1 MTFEWWEAVVAV
13 AGALVT
19 VVAGVVLFA
28 VHRVPK
34 LQLRGARVLVTGGST
49 GIGLDLAKT
58 FARKGAHVV
67 ISARREDV
75 LKAAVAE
82 INSEVRHDATTSL
95 LHEAQ
100 YVVMDVSNDAN
111 VAEGCAKALELLG
124 GATSLD
130 IVVCCAG
137 FSHPSRFLD
146 CPASVARQMMEVNY
160 FGCVNVSRQVL
171 PSMIEA
177 KHGRI
182 VLVSSMAAA
191 APVAGFTTYAASK
204 AAVRAFAQ
212 SLDMEYA
219 CLGVRTQ
226 VVNPPDVAT
235 PGYELENAVKSEE
248 CKQICAMGGAS
259 PFTARQMAEACVDGM
274 EHYSFQVNL
283 GFDGRMLGFGS
294 ACMEPPASALELMG
308 QFLFGGM
315 IRLVGVVYTKLHY
328 GIVKRVRRAEAAKN
342 QSNK

>member
-1 MTFEWWEAVVAV
+1 MTFVWWEAVVAI
-13 AGALVT
+13 AGVIVT
-19 VVAGVVLFA
+19 AVAGVVFFA

-49 GIGLDLAKT
+49 GIGLDLAKA

-82 INSEVRHDATTSL
+82 INAEVRHDATTTL
-95 LHEAQ
+95 LHSAQ
-100 YVVMDVSNDAN
+100 YVVMDVSNDDK
-111 VAEGCAKALELLG
+111 VAEACASALALLG
-124 GATSLD
+124 GAPSFD
-130 IVVCCAG
+130 VVVCCAG

-146 CPASVARQMMEVNY
+146 CPAKTARQMMEVNY
-160 FGCVNVSRQVL
+160 FGCVNVARQVL
-171 PSMIEA
+171 GPMLTA
-177 KHGRI
+177 KRGRI
-182 VLVSSMAAA
+182 VLVSSMAGA
-191 APVAGFTTYAASK
+191 APVAGFTTYAPTK

-259 PFTARQMAEACVDGM
+259 PFTARQMAEACIAGI
-274 EHYSFQVNL
+274 ENFSFQVNL
-283 GFDGRMLGFGS
+283 GFDGVMLGYAS
-294 ACMEPPASALELMG
+294 ACMEPPASALDLMG
-308 QFLFGGM
+308 QFMFGGI
-315 IRLVGVVYTKLHY
+315 IRLVGVVYTKMHY
-328 GIVKRVRRAEAAKN
+328 SIVQSVRRAESAKKN
-342 QSNK
+342 

>member
-1 MTFEWWEAVVAV
+1 MAFVWWEAVVAI
-13 AGALVT
+13 AGVLVT
-19 VVAGVVLFA
+19 AVAGVILFS

-67 ISARREDV
+67 ISARREDI

-82 INSEVRHDATTSL
+82 INAEVRHDAETAL
-95 LHEAQ
+95 LHNAQ
-100 YVVMDVSNDAN
+100 YVVMDVSNESN
-111 VAEGCAKALELLG
+111 VALGCDKALSLLG
-124 GATSLD
+124 GASSFD
-130 IVVCCAG
+130 VVVCCAG

-146 CPASVARQMMEVNY
+146 CPASIAKQMMEVNY
-160 FGCVNVSRQVL
+160 FGCVNVCRQVL
-171 PSMIEA
+171 NAMVSA
-177 KHGRI
+177 KRGRI

-219 CLGVRTQ
+219 SMGIRTQ

-235 PGYELENAVKSEE
+235 PGYEQENVVKSEE

-259 PFTARQMAEACVDGM
+259 PFTARQMAEACVAGI
-274 EHYSFQVNL
+274 ENYSFQVNL
-283 GFDGRMLGFGS
+283 GFDGVMLGFAS
-294 ACMEPPASALELMG
+294 ACMEPPASALDLAG
-308 QFLFGGM
+308 QFLFGGI

-328 GIVKRVRRAEAAKN
+328 GIVRKVRQAEAAK
-342 QSNK
+342 K